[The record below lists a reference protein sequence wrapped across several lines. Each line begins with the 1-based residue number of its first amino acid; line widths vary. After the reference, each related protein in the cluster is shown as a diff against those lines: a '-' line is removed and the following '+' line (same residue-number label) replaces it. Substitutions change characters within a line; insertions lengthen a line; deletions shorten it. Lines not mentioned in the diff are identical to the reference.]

1 MSVLTT
7 KFLEIEMEI
16 TMNISELIDKRIAEL
31 DNWRGQLF
39 VRLRNLILE
48 VDPGLTE
55 EWKWNNLAWS
65 KNGLVLGM
73 VVETTKAKEW
83 VQLTFFQG
91 ASLEDPHHLF
101 NAGLES
107 KAMRYIKFREGDV
120 IDESALRALILAAVI
135 YNTASN

>member
-1 MSVLTT
+1 
-7 KFLEIEMEI
+7 
-16 TMNISELIDKRIAEL
+16 MNISDLIDKRIAEL

-48 VDPGLTE
+48 VDPDLTE

-65 KNGLVLGM
+65 KNGLVLGL
-73 VVETTKAKEW
+73 VAETTKAKEW

-107 KAMRYIKFREGDV
+107 KAMRYIKFREDDV
-120 IDESALRALILAAVI
+120 IDAHALRGLIRSAVV
-135 YNTASN
+135 YNSTNK